1 MSHQQAH
8 NLKKNIYNNKDDIKY
23 LDDKVTFNEYRNK
36 YIDEIESAK
45 SLPIIFE
52 LRGIY
57 FNKVY
62 RIYIKSSE
70 EAKLGNYLRMLRKM
84 GKYFLR
90 VFFDVI
96 IHDLFGEDK

>member
-1 MSHQQAH
+1 MFHQQAH
-8 NLKKNIYNNKDDIKY
+8 NSRKKKYNNKDDIKY